1 MRQKLKY
8 RKLRKVKLH
17 NDFPSGGIV
26 HTVQSGGLIS
36 KACST
41 KELDKN
47 GLSNLNEISNV
58 TVEYLAVLF
67 KSCFEFMPG
76 NRLPQFSC
84 HYRKVHGL

>member
-1 MRQKLKY
+1 M
-8 RKLRKVKLH
+8 KLH

-36 KACST
+36 KAYSR

-47 GLSNLNEISNV
+47 GLSNLNEKSNV

-67 KSCFEFMPG
+67 KPYFEFMPG
-76 NRLPQFSC
+76 NRLSQFSC
-84 HYRKVHGL
+84 HYRKIHGL